1 MTDLTSLLKPA
12 FRRSTSTASSTT
24 DISSSPGSPSVSDR
38 SRTKNL
44 RPGKSKRA
52 SFAVPVDH
60 QKESSPVP
68 STQSTASH
76 APIPTRASKST
87 AANPP
92 EAAPSPPVTT
102 PIDQVDNPRLVIEQA
117 TPENRG
123 RSSTTDT
130 KTQTPPPENPDRLR
144 ERDAQPSTE
153 RRLTLAARRQS
164 PISLSQDRVFAS
176 PKHNQTESQG
186 PLPSA
191 PSPNAPSPAAKM
203 PKKIWVK
210 MPKADATRVAI
221 SEDDLVDDVKDV
233 VLRKY
238 ANSLGRHFDPP
249 DFTLKVSVAPHSSR
263 HTNER
268 PLRPD
273 ENILKI
279 LETHYPKGQSI
290 DEALLIDV
298 PQRRTPKHSPRI
310 PVSSYYMTEDLRP
323 GENGTDYF
331 PPMPVN
337 GPHSPHLPSN
347 IAVQGVHTA
356 IHRLPPHQNAI
367 SVIETGH
374 VPNLPSPGA
383 LNRNR
388 HADRQRPRY
397 GRQHTS
403 SPTILNSGSH
413 QNHGKPSSSL
423 DVGFVCSP
431 L

>member
-1 MTDLTSLLKPA
+1 MADLTSLLKPA
-12 FRRSTSTASSTT
+12 LRRSTSTTSPTT
-24 DISSSPGSPSVSDR
+24 NIPTSPSSPSVSDR
-38 SRTKNL
+38 SRTKNSL
-44 RPGKSKRA
+44 RPGKGKRA
-52 SFAVPVDH
+52 SFALSVDD
-60 QKESSPVP
+60 QKELSPLP
-68 STQSTASH
+68 STQPPASH
-76 APIPTRASKST
+76 PPIPNRISESPRASS
-87 AANPP
+87 P

-123 RSSTTDT
+123 RSPTTDS
-130 KTQTPPPENPDRLR
+130 KTQNPPPENPNRLR

-153 RRLTLAARRQS
+153 RRLTLAARRHS
-164 PISLSQDRVFAS
+164 PISLSQDRVFAT
-176 PKHNQTESQG
+176 PKHNQTKSQG
-186 PLPSA
+186 PPPSA
-191 PSPNAPSPAAKM
+191 PSPNPSLPSAKM

-249 DFTLKVSVAPHSSR
+249 DFTLKVSLAPHSSR

-279 LETHYPKGQSI
+279 LEAHYPKGQSI

-347 IAVQGVHTA
+347 LAVQSGHAA
-356 IHRLPPHQNAI
+356 IHRLPPHQNSM

-403 SPTILNSGSH
+403 SPTVLNSGSH
-413 QNHGKPSSSL
+413 SQNHGEPFLSIDMDSI
-423 DVGFVCSP
+423 C
-431 L
+431 